1 MVHYNDYADKKPFIE
16 ECEPSLAYMKLVQD
30 DFCYL
35 IDVRSKPEWSFVGI
49 PDSKDMK
56 NEVIFCEWAFYP
68 LMDKNLNFENEIFSK
83 LNFEQTKNLF
93 FICRSGSRSLHAAT
107 SIQFHINKKLEL

>member
-1 MVHYNDYADKKPFIE
+1 LVHYDDYADKKPFID
-16 ECEPSLAYMKLVQD
+16 ECEPSFAYMKLIQD

-56 NEVIFCEWAFYP
+56 NEVIFCECAFYP
-68 LMDKNLNFENEIFSK
+68 LMDRNLHFENEIFSK
-83 LNFEQTKNLF
+83 LKMIGFSEVEINPNGYV
-93 FICRSGSRSLHAAT
+93 SGSLNV
-107 SIQFHINKKLEL
+107 ILEN